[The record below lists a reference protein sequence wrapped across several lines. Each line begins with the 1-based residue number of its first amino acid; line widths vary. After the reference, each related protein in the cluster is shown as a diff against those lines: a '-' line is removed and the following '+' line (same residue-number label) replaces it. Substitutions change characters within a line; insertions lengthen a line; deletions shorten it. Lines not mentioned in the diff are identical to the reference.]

1 MLYIGTRSRYWQW
14 PFRRTWDQFLR
25 SLLFKNCLLHLRRI
39 RDFSHFR
46 TQLNLDE
53 NLVGCRNGGS
63 HRGRGPKR
71 FRFSVFCIGSRNFVS
86 KEFSS
91 HRKKLYLAGK
101 VLPPIRNVIFTLS
114 NIIDEIPIPWSQFA
128 GMYLSLSVRADV
140 LLCESFSFSKSI
152 EKTRSRFLVLSLVFS
167 KLWHCQ
173 VLLLFD

>member
-1 MLYIGTRSRYWQW
+1 M
-14 PFRRTWDQFLR
+14 
-25 SLLFKNCLLHLRRI
+25 FKNCLLHLRRI

-63 HRGRGPKR
+63 HRGRGRKDFG
-71 FRFSVFCIGSRNFVS
+71 FRFSVSEAEILSQKNFLLT
-86 KEFSS
+86 E
-91 HRKKLYLAGK
+91 KKLYLAGK

-152 EKTRSRFLVLSLVFS
+152 EKKKNWFLVLSLVFS
-167 KLWHCQ
+167 NLWHCQ
-173 VLLLFD
+173 VLLLFY